1 MIKILEARVETTS
14 SGMFEQ
20 VLAGYL
26 RIRGWMRGFCV
37 GYRAS
42 FPWTLDVPGG
52 GLVAAFFDEPQ
63 QPGSGFWYC
72 LPIMEGLDYRK
83 KLKITGLILEK
94 TETNNRY
101 RRAGVFQASRRHPG
115 DRRHYD
121 FRRPSY
127 SSHRGKTKEKA
138 SEISGT
144 TRHKRRSSNDVEV
157 DGRIVTSQS
166 PVFKLGTVGENLCLG
181 HGGREKNLQVTTDS
195 QDWFFFP
202 DSLPKQDQPPLKS
215 LPHDGTDV
223 SEIPTFLLTEHQDG
237 APNGHQIPVINEGNF
252 HNADW
257 ACHIGVSTS
266 SSGRSILSAE
276 SNDDKYPR
284 KRQRE
289 EDEPDGI
296 HLAGSKHLDPGDDDS
311 SSSVSDK
318 EFSDDSDDDADDEA
332 IEEIAS
338 EEQEARMRKEWVECI
353 VTII

>member
-1 MIKILEARVETTS
+1 
-14 SGMFEQ
+14 
-20 VLAGYL
+20 
-26 RIRGWMRGFCV
+26 
-37 GYRAS
+37 
-42 FPWTLDVPGG
+42 
-52 GLVAAFFDEPQ
+52 
-63 QPGSGFWYC
+63 

-83 KLKITGLILEK
+83 KLKVTGLILEK
-94 TETNNRY
+94 TKTNNRY

-115 DRRHYD
+115 DKRHYD

-127 SSHRGKTKEKA
+127 SSHQGKTKERA

-144 TRHKRRSSNDVEV
+144 TRHKRRRSSKDVEV

-166 PVFKLGTVGENLCLG
+166 PVFKFDTVGGNLCLD
-181 HGGREKNLQVTTDS
+181 HDSREKNLQVTADS

-202 DSLPKQDQPPLKS
+202 DSLSKQDQPLLES
-215 LPHDGTDV
+215 LSQNATDIN
-223 SEIPTFLLTEHQDG
+223 EISTLLSTEHQDG
-237 APNGHQIPVINEGNF
+237 ADNGHQIPIINEGNF
-252 HNADW
+252 HNVDG
-257 ACHIGVSTS
+257 ACYTGVPIS

-276 SNDDKYPR
+276 SNSDKNVR

-296 HLAGSKHLDPGDDDS
+296 YLAGSKHLDPGDDDS
-311 SSSVSDK
+311 SGSVSDK

-332 IEEIAS
+332 IEELTS